1 MTLVRVI
8 SEHWHAVE
16 RDLLSLGLHADDIGT
31 AKLSCWEFISIVVA
45 SPPNSAVFHADKR
58 WSQSDELMANLG
70 EQQAGVL
77 NLNGRYARPGVDP
90 AKQPSS
96 IGGGYQV
103 GGMSVRLDALPVVD
117 FKAKLAA
124 AQASAR
130 AAAES
135 GDMSAEKQFSAT
147 NESQVSLGGDK
158 IQVTDLLTGQVVGD
172 GT

>member
-1 MTLVRVI
+1 MMTLVRVI

-16 RDLLSLGLHADDIGT
+16 RDLLALGFHADDIGT
-31 AKLSCWEFISIVVA
+31 KLSCWELISIVVA
-45 SPPNSAVFHADKR
+45 APPGSAVFHADQR
-58 WSQSDELMANLG
+58 WSKTDELMANLG

-77 NLNGRYARPGVDP
+77 NLSGRYARPGVDP
-90 AKQPSS
+90 AQQHSS

-103 GGMSVRLDALPVVD
+103 GGMTVRLDALPVVD

-135 GDMSAEKQFSAT
+135 GHPSAEKQFSAANNT
-147 NESQVSLGGDK
+147 DVVLGGDRV
-158 IQVTDLLTGQVVGD
+158 QTTDLMTGRVVES
-172 GT
+172 

>member
-1 MTLVRVI
+1 
-8 SEHWHAVE
+8 
-16 RDLLSLGLHADDIGT
+16 
-31 AKLSCWEFISIVVA
+31 
-45 SPPNSAVFHADKR
+45 
-58 WSQSDELMANLG
+58 MANLG

-90 AKQPSS
+90 ARQPSS
-96 IGGGYQV
+96 IGGGGYQV

-135 GDMSAEKQFSAT
+135 GDTSAEKQFSAT
-147 NESQVSLGGDK
+147 NQSQVSLGGEK
-158 IQVTDLLTGQVVGD
+158 VQQTDRLTGQVVGD